1 MTYEKSNDMKVVII
15 GGGWAGTA
23 AAIAARKAGA
33 EVCLTEKTD
42 MLLGCGNAGGI
53 MRNNGRFTAAEE
65 MIALGGGELFQL
77 IDRIALHRN
86 VEFPGHH
93 HATLYPVNTIEA
105 HVRRMVQ
112 ALGVEVRCSTHIC
125 DVEHE
130 GDIVKSVVSDAGERF
145 FGDVFIETTGSSG
158 PMGNCLK
165 YGNGCSM
172 CVLRCPAFGPRI
184 SISERCGCPDYQG
197 KRLPDVFGVFSGSC
211 KLSKESLSEALQA
224 ELNSKGVAI
233 IPLPQEEI
241 NYDKLKMKACK
252 QYAIKD
258 FSENMIILDTGDA
271 KLMTSYFPLEKLRQL
286 PGLEN
291 ARYVDPCAGSK
302 GNSIRYLS
310 LAYRSNAMEVDGMAN
325 LFCAG
330 EKSGLFIGHTEAIT
344 TGTLA
349 GANAVRRVAGKP
361 LLILPETLAVGDI
374 IAAANSTIKERND
387 TQERFTFS
395 GGNYFKRMQEKQ
407 LYTTDVEA
415 ISRRVKQAGL
425 SNVYNE
431 KVV

>member
-1 MTYEKSNDMKVVII
+1 MRAIII

-105 HVRRMVQ
+105 HVRRLVQ
-112 ALGVEVRCSTHIC
+112 SLGIDVRCSTHIC
-125 DVEHE
+125 DVEC
-130 GDIVKSVVSDAGERF
+130 DDNRLKAVISDSGERF
-145 FGDVFIETTGSSG
+145 EGDVFVEATGSAG

-184 SISERCGCPDYQG
+184 SISERCGRQDYRG
-197 KRLPDVFGVFSGSC
+197 ERVPDVFGVFSGSC
-211 KLSKESLSEALQA
+211 KVSKESLSEALQE

-233 IPLPQEEI
+233 IPIPKEEI

-258 FSENMIILDTGDA
+258 FSENMILLDTGDA
-271 KLMTSYFPLEKLRQL
+271 KLMTSHYPIEKLRQL
-286 PGLEN
+286 PGFEN

-310 LAYRSNAMEVDGMAN
+310 LAYRSNDMTVDGMAN
-325 LFCAG
+325 LLCAG

-349 GANAVRRVAGKP
+349 GANAARQAAGRP
-361 LLILPETLAVGDI
+361 LLTLPTTLAVGDI
-374 IAAANSTIKERND
+374 IATANSTIKEKND
-387 TQERFTFS
+387 TLERFTFS

-407 LYTTDVEA
+407 LYTTDIEA
-415 ISRRVKQAGL
+415 VKQRVKQAGL
-425 SNVYNE
+425 LGVYNE
-431 KVV
+431 KVK

>member
-1 MTYEKSNDMKVVII
+1 MRVIII

-33 EVCLTEKTD
+33 EVCLIEKTD

-105 HVRRMVQ
+105 HVRRLVLEM
-112 ALGVEVRCSTHIC
+112 GIDVRCSTHIC
-125 DVEHE
+125 DVACDNNRLE
-130 GDIVKSVVSDAGERF
+130 GVYADSGDLFE
-145 FGDVFIETTGSSG
+145 GDVFIETTGSAG

-165 YGNGCSM
+165 YGNGCCM

-184 SISERCGCPDYQG
+184 SITERCGGHDYQG
-197 KRLPDVFGVFSGSC
+197 ERQPDIFGVFSGSC
-211 KLSKESLSEALQA
+211 KVSKESLSAALQE
-224 ELNSKGVAI
+224 ELNSKGVAL
-233 IPLPQEEI
+233 IPLPKEEI
-241 NYDKLKMKACK
+241 NYDKLKIKACK

-258 FSENMIILDTGDA
+258 FSENMILLDTGDA
-271 KLMTSYFPLEKLRQL
+271 KLMTSYYPVEKLRRL
-286 PGLEN
+286 PGMEN

-310 LAYRSNAMEVDGMAN
+310 VAYRSNTMTVDGISN
-325 LFCAG
+325 LLCAG

-349 GANAVRRVAGKP
+349 GHNAARLAAAKP
-361 LLILPETLAVGDI
+361 LLTLPQTLAVGDL
-374 IAAANSTIKERND
+374 IAAANSAIKERHD
-387 TQERFTFS
+387 TMERFTFS
-395 GGNYFKRMQEKQ
+395 GGNYFNRMKEKQ
-407 LYTTDVEA
+407 LYTTDIEA
-415 ISRRVKQAGL
+415 IRQRVEQAGL
-425 SNVYNE
+425 LGVYNE
-431 KVV
+431 HV

>member
-1 MTYEKSNDMKVVII
+1 MRVVII

-23 AAIAARKAGA
+23 AAISARKAGA
-33 EVCLTEKTD
+33 EVCLLEKTD
-42 MLLGCGNAGGI
+42 MLLGVGNAGGI

-105 HVRRMVQ
+105 HVRRLVQ
-112 ALGVEVRCSTHIC
+112 GLGVEVHCSTHIC
-125 DVEHE
+125 DVECA
-130 GDIVKSVVSDAGERF
+130 GDHLTAVVSDAGERF
-145 FGDVFIETTGSSG
+145 AGDVFIETTGSAG

-172 CVLRCPAFGPRI
+172 CVLRCPAYGPRI
-184 SISERCGCPDYQG
+184 SISGRCGQQDYRG
-197 KRLPDVFGVFSGSC
+197 ERVPDVFGVFSGSC
-211 KLSKESLSEALQA
+211 KLSKESLSDELQQ
-224 ELNSKGVAI
+224 ELNTKGVAI
-233 IPLPQEEI
+233 IPLPKEEV

-271 KLMTSYFPLEKLRQL
+271 KLMTSYYPLDKLRLL

-291 ARYVDPCAGSK
+291 ARYIDPYAGSK

-310 LAYRSNAMEVDGMAN
+310 LAYRSNAMTVDGMAN
-325 LFCAG
+325 LLCAG
-330 EKSGLFIGHTEAIT
+330 EKSGLFIGHTEAIV

-349 GANAVRRVAGKP
+349 GANAARLGAGKP
-361 LLILPETLAVGDI
+361 LLTLPETLAVGDI
-374 IAAANSTIKERND
+374 IAAANTSIKERHD
-387 TQERFTFS
+387 TLERFTFS
-395 GGNYFKRMQEKQ
+395 GGNYFKRMQEKD
-407 LYTTDVEA
+407 LYTTDPATVAE
-415 ISRRVKQAGL
+415 RVDKAGL
-425 SNVYNE
+425 TGVYNA
-431 KVV
+431 KVL

>member
-1 MTYEKSNDMKVVII
+1 MRVVII

-23 AAIAARKAGA
+23 AAISARKAGA
-33 EVCLTEKTD
+33 EVCLLEKTD
-42 MLLGCGNAGGI
+42 MLLGVGNAGGI

-105 HVRRMVQ
+105 HVRRLVNGM
-112 ALGVEVRCSTHIC
+112 GIEVHCSTHIC
-125 DVEHE
+125 DVECA
-130 GDIVKSVVSDAGERF
+130 GDRLTAVVSDAGERF
-145 FGDVFIETTGSSG
+145 AGEVFIETTGSAG

-172 CVLRCPAFGPRI
+172 CVLRCPAYGPRI
-184 SISERCGCPDYQG
+184 SISGRCGQQDYRG
-197 KRLPDVFGVFSGSC
+197 ERVPDVFGVFSGSC
-211 KLSKESLSEALQA
+211 KLSKESLSEELQQ
-224 ELNSKGVAI
+224 ELNTKGVAI
-233 IPLPQEEI
+233 IPLPKEEV

-271 KLMTSYFPLEKLRQL
+271 KLMTSYYPLDKLRLL

-291 ARYVDPCAGSK
+291 ARYIDPYAGSK

-310 LAYRSNAMEVDGMAN
+310 LAYRSNAMTVDGMAN
-325 LFCAG
+325 LLCAG
-330 EKSGLFIGHTEAIT
+330 EKSGLFIGHTEAIV

-349 GANAVRRVAGKP
+349 GANAARLGAGKP
-361 LLILPETLAVGDI
+361 LLTLPETLAVGDI
-374 IAAANSTIKERND
+374 ISAANASIKERHD
-387 TQERFTFS
+387 TLERFTFS
-395 GGNYFKRMQEKQ
+395 GGNYFKRMQEKN
-407 LYTTDVEA
+407 LYTTDLATVAE
-415 ISRRVKQAGL
+415 RVDKAGL
-425 SNVYNE
+425 TGVYNAG
-431 KVV
+431 VL

>member
-1 MTYEKSNDMKVVII
+1 MKVIII
-15 GGGWAGTA
+15 GGGWSGTA
-23 AAIAARKAGA
+23 AAISAKKAGA
-33 EVCLTEKTD
+33 DVCLLEKTD

-105 HVRRMVQ
+105 HVRRLLKEMDID
-112 ALGVEVRCSTHIC
+112 VRTSTHIC

-130 GDIVKSVVSDAGERF
+130 EGTVKAVFSDSGERF
-145 FGDVFIETTGSSG
+145 GGDVFIETTGTAG
-158 PMGNCLK
+158 PMGNCMK

-184 SISERCGCPDYQG
+184 SINGRCGLPEYRG
-197 KRLPDVFGVFSGSC
+197 ERVPDVFGVFSGSC
-211 KLSKESLSEALQA
+211 KLSKESLSRQLQ
-224 ELNSKGVAI
+224 EQLNTNGVAI
-233 IPLPQEEI
+233 IPLPKEEI

-271 KLMTSYFPLEKLRQL
+271 KLMTSYYPLDKLRQL

-310 LAYRSNAMEVDGMAN
+310 LAYRGNDMRVDNMNN
-325 LFCAG
+325 LLCAG
-330 EKSGLFIGHTEAIT
+330 EKSGLFIGHTEAIV

-349 GANAVRRVAGKP
+349 GANAVRLVAGKQ
-361 LLILPETLAVGDI
+361 LIVLPSQLAVGDI
-374 IAAANSTIKERND
+374 IATANASIKERQN
-387 TQERFTFS
+387 TAERFTFS
-395 GGNYFKRMQEKQ
+395 GGNYFKRMQEMQ
-407 LYTTDVEA
+407 LYTTDIQQIRQRVE
-415 ISRRVKQAGL
+415 QTGL
-425 SNVYNE
+425 TDVYNV
-431 KVV
+431 KVMA

>member
-1 MTYEKSNDMKVVII
+1 MRVIII

-33 EVCLTEKTD
+33 EVCLIEKTD
-42 MLLGCGNAGGI
+42 MLLGCVNAGGI

-93 HATLYPVNTIEA
+93 HTTLYPVNTIEA
-105 HVRRMVQ
+105 HVRRLVLEM
-112 ALGVEVRCSTHIC
+112 GIDVRCSTHIC
-125 DVEHE
+125 DVACDNNRLE
-130 GDIVKSVVSDAGERF
+130 GVYSDSGDLFE
-145 FGDVFIETTGSSG
+145 GDVFIETTGSAG

-165 YGNGCSM
+165 YGNGCCM

-184 SISERCGCPDYQG
+184 SITERCGGQDYQG
-197 KRLPDVFGVFSGSC
+197 ERQPDMFGVFSGSC
-211 KLSKESLSEALQA
+211 KVSKESLSAALQE
-224 ELNSKGVAI
+224 ELNSKGVAL
-233 IPLPQEEI
+233 IPLPKEEI
-241 NYDKLKMKACK
+241 NYDKLKIKACK

-258 FSENMIILDTGDA
+258 FSENMILLDTGDA
-271 KLMTSYFPLEKLRQL
+271 KLMTSYYPVEKLRRL
-286 PGLEN
+286 PGMEN

-310 LAYRSNAMEVDGMAN
+310 VAYRSNAMTVDGISN
-325 LFCAG
+325 LLCAG

-349 GANAVRRVAGKP
+349 GHNAARLTAAKP
-361 LLILPETLAVGDI
+361 LLTLPQTLAVGDL
-374 IAAANSTIKERND
+374 IAAANSAIKERHD
-387 TQERFTFS
+387 TMERFTFS
-395 GGNYFKRMQEKQ
+395 GGNYFNRMKEKQ
-407 LYTTDVEA
+407 LYTTDIEA
-415 ISRRVKQAGL
+415 IRQRVEQAGL
-425 SNVYNE
+425 LGVYNE
-431 KVV
+431 HV

>member
-1 MTYEKSNDMKVVII
+1 MRVIII

-33 EVCLTEKTD
+33 EVCLIEKTD

-65 MIALGGGELFQL
+65 MIALGGCELFQL

-105 HVRRMVQ
+105 HVRRLVLEMNID
-112 ALGVEVRCSTHIC
+112 VRCSTHIC
-125 DVEHE
+125 DVVCDNNQLKGVYADS
-130 GDIVKSVVSDAGERF
+130 GDLFE
-145 FGDVFIETTGSSG
+145 GDVFIETTGSAG

-165 YGNGCSM
+165 YGNGCCM

-184 SISERCGCPDYQG
+184 SITERCGGQDYQG
-197 KRLPDVFGVFSGSC
+197 ERQPDIFGVFSGSC
-211 KLSKESLSEALQA
+211 KVSKESLSVALQE
-224 ELNSKGVAI
+224 ELNSKGVAL
-233 IPLPQEEI
+233 IPLPKEEI
-241 NYDKLKMKACK
+241 NYDKLKIKACK

-258 FSENMIILDTGDA
+258 FSENMILLDTGDA
-271 KLMTSYFPLEKLRQL
+271 KLMTSYYPVEKLRRL
-286 PGLEN
+286 PGMEN

-310 LAYRSNAMEVDGMAN
+310 VAYRSNTMTVDGISN
-325 LFCAG
+325 LLCAG
-330 EKSGLFIGHTEAIT
+330 EKSGLFIGHTEAII

-349 GANAVRRVAGKP
+349 GHNAARLAAAKP
-361 LLILPETLAVGDI
+361 LLTLPQTLAVGDL
-374 IAAANSTIKERND
+374 IAAANSAIKERHD
-387 TQERFTFS
+387 TMERFTFS
-395 GGNYFKRMQEKQ
+395 GGNYFNRMKEKQ
-407 LYTTDVEA
+407 LYTTDIKAIRQRVE
-415 ISRRVKQAGL
+415 QAGL
-425 SNVYNE
+425 LGVFNE
-431 KVV
+431 HV

>member
-1 MTYEKSNDMKVVII
+1 MRVVII

-23 AAIAARKAGA
+23 AAISARKAGA
-33 EVCLTEKTD
+33 EVCLLEKTD
-42 MLLGCGNAGGI
+42 MLLGVGNAGGI

-105 HVRRMVQ
+105 HVRRLVNGM
-112 ALGVEVRCSTHIC
+112 GIEVHCSTHIC
-125 DVEHE
+125 DVECA
-130 GDIVKSVVSDAGERF
+130 GDRLTAVVSDAGERF
-145 FGDVFIETTGSSG
+145 AGEVFIETTGSAG

-172 CVLRCPAFGPRI
+172 CVLRCPAYGPRI
-184 SISERCGCPDYQG
+184 SISGRCGQQDYRG
-197 KRLPDVFGVFSGSC
+197 ERVPDVFGVFSGSC
-211 KLSKESLSEALQA
+211 KLSKESLSEELQQ
-224 ELNSKGVAI
+224 ELNTKGVAI
-233 IPLPQEEI
+233 IPLPKEEV

-271 KLMTSYFPLEKLRQL
+271 KLMTSYYPLEKLRLL

-291 ARYVDPCAGSK
+291 ARYIDPYAGSK

-310 LAYRSNAMEVDGMAN
+310 LAYRSNEMTVDGMAN
-325 LFCAG
+325 LLCAG
-330 EKSGLFIGHTEAIT
+330 EKSGLFIGHTEAIV

-349 GANAVRRVAGKP
+349 GANAARLGAGKP
-361 LLILPETLAVGDI
+361 LLTLPETLAVGDI
-374 IAAANSTIKERND
+374 ISAANASIKERHD
-387 TQERFTFS
+387 TLERFTFS
-395 GGNYFKRMQEKQ
+395 GGNYFKRMQEKN
-407 LYTTDVEA
+407 LYTTDLATVAE
-415 ISRRVKQAGL
+415 RVDKAGL
-425 SNVYNE
+425 TGVYNAG
-431 KVV
+431 VL

>member
-1 MTYEKSNDMKVVII
+1 MRVIII

-105 HVRRMVQ
+105 HVRRM
-112 ALGVEVRCSTHIC
+112 LLEMGIEVHCSTHIADVKC
-125 DVEHE
+125 DDNRVEAVFSDS
-130 GDIVKSVVSDAGERF
+130 GDRYE
-145 FGDVFIETTGSSG
+145 GDVFIETTGSAG
-158 PMGNCLK
+158 PMGNCMK
-165 YGNGCSM
+165 YGNGCCM

-184 SISERCGCPDYQG
+184 SISGRCGVQDYQG
-197 KRLPDVFGVFSGSC
+197 ERQPDMFGVFSGSC
-211 KLSKESLSEALQA
+211 KVSKESLSEALQQ
-224 ELNSKGVAI
+224 ELNSKGVAV
-233 IPLPQEEI
+233 IPLPKEEV

-258 FSENMIILDTGDA
+258 FSENMILLDTGDA
-271 KLMTSYFPLEKLRQL
+271 KLMTSYYPIEKLRQL
-286 PGLEN
+286 PGMEN

-310 LAYRSNAMEVDGMAN
+310 VAYRSNAMTVDGISN
-325 LFCAG
+325 LLCAG

-349 GANAVRRVAGKP
+349 GANAARLAAEKP
-361 LLILPETLAVGDI
+361 LLTLPQTLAVGDI
-374 IAAANSTIKERND
+374 IAAANAAIKDRHD
-387 TQERFTFS
+387 TMERFTFS
-395 GGNYFKRMQEKQ
+395 GGNYFKRMQEKE
-407 LYTTDVEA
+407 LYTTDIDAIRQRVE
-415 ISRRVKQAGL
+415 QAGL
-425 SNVYNE
+425 LGVYNE
-431 KVV
+431 RTV

>member
-1 MTYEKSNDMKVVII
+1 MRVVII

-23 AAIAARKAGA
+23 AAISARKAGA
-33 EVCLTEKTD
+33 EVCLIEKTD
-42 MLLGCGNAGGI
+42 MLLGVGNAGGI

-105 HVRRMVQ
+105 HVRRLVNGM
-112 ALGVEVRCSTHIC
+112 GIEVHCSTHIC
-125 DVEHE
+125 DVERS
-130 GDIVKSVVSDAGERF
+130 GDRLTAVVSDAGERF
-145 FGDVFIETTGSSG
+145 AGDVFIETTGSAG

-172 CVLRCPAFGPRI
+172 CVLRCPAYGPRI
-184 SISERCGCPDYQG
+184 SISGRCGQQDYRG
-197 KRLPDVFGVFSGSC
+197 ERVPDVFGVFSGSC
-211 KLSKESLSEALQA
+211 KLSKESLSEELQQ
-224 ELNSKGVAI
+224 ELNTKGVAI
-233 IPLPQEEI
+233 IPLPKEEV

-271 KLMTSYFPLEKLRQL
+271 KLMTSYYPLDKLRLL

-291 ARYVDPCAGSK
+291 ARYIDPYAGSK

-310 LAYRSNAMEVDGMAN
+310 LAYRSNEMTVDGMAN
-325 LFCAG
+325 LLCAG
-330 EKSGLFIGHTEAIT
+330 EKSGLFIGHTEAIV

-349 GANAVRRVAGKP
+349 GANAARLGAGKP
-361 LLILPETLAVGDI
+361 LLTLPETLAVGDI
-374 IAAANSTIKERND
+374 ISAANASIKERHD
-387 TQERFTFS
+387 TLERFTFS
-395 GGNYFKRMQEKQ
+395 GGNYFKRMQEKN
-407 LYTTDVEA
+407 LYTTDLATVAE
-415 ISRRVKQAGL
+415 RVDKAGL
-425 SNVYNE
+425 TGVYNA
-431 KVV
+431 KVL

>member
-1 MTYEKSNDMKVVII
+1 MRVVII

-23 AAIAARKAGA
+23 AAISARKAGA
-33 EVCLTEKTD
+33 EVCLLEKTD
-42 MLLGCGNAGGI
+42 MLLGVGNAGGI

-77 IDRIALHRN
+77 IDHIALHRN

-105 HVRRMVQ
+105 HVRRLVQ
-112 ALGVEVRCSTHIC
+112 GLGVEVHCSTHIC
-125 DVEHE
+125 DVEYE
-130 GDIVKSVVSDAGERF
+130 GGQLKAVVSDAGERF
-145 FGDVFIETTGSSG
+145 AGDVFIETTGSAG

-172 CVLRCPAFGPRI
+172 CVLRCPAYGPRI
-184 SISERCGCPDYQG
+184 SISGRCGQQDYRG
-197 KRLPDVFGVFSGSC
+197 ERVPDVFGVFSGSC
-211 KLSKESLSEALQA
+211 KLSKESLSEELQQ
-224 ELNSKGVAI
+224 ELNTKGVAI
-233 IPLPQEEI
+233 IPLPKEEV

-271 KLMTSYFPLEKLRQL
+271 KLMTSYYPLDKLRLL

-291 ARYVDPCAGSK
+291 ARYIDPYAGSK

-310 LAYRSNAMEVDGMAN
+310 LAYRSNAMTVDGMAN
-325 LFCAG
+325 LLCAG
-330 EKSGLFIGHTEAIT
+330 EKSGLFIGHTEAIV

-349 GANAVRRVAGKP
+349 GANAARLGVGKP
-361 LLILPETLAVGDI
+361 LLTLPETLAVGDI
-374 IAAANSTIKERND
+374 ISAANASIKERHD
-387 TQERFTFS
+387 TLERFTFS
-395 GGNYFKRMQEKQ
+395 GGNYFKRMQEKD
-407 LYTTDVEA
+407 LYTTDPATVA
-415 ISRRVKQAGL
+415 GRVDKAGL
-425 SNVYNE
+425 TGVYNA
-431 KVV
+431 KVL